1 MKFGLRNS
9 WYFISLILLSSIA
22 CSSDSDEGEDS
33 NPVLPPSLT
42 SSCGA
47 FNFNRKIANGEEC
60 RVGSTDSPL
69 VRLLISGLSGEG
81 VCTGTVIDNNII
93 LTAAHCLEG
102 VILNITVET
111 TAGNKAVENYAVPQ
125 TYRDVPS
132 GNTTV
137 AFDDVALIFTR
148 EAIGIQPMP
157 LLITKSP
164 AIGVSGFI
172 GGYGETAPGSLDA
185 TPRAGRANVTSVTND
200 HVEVRFEG
208 NQAHPCRGDSGG
220 PLVVSEGILSTKA
233 IVGVVSQSDPS
244 VPEERICRPGDITL
258 YTNLR
263 SPSVLAFLGR
273 FAPNAGA
280 L

>member
-1 MKFGLRNS
+1 MKFGLRKS
-9 WYFISLILLSSIA
+9 WYFISLILLGSIA
-22 CSSDSDEGEDS
+22 CSSDSDNDAGNS
-33 NPVLPPSLT
+33 NSELPPSLT

-60 RVGSTDSPL
+60 RVGSANSPL
-69 VRLLISGLSGEG
+69 VRLLISGLGGEG
-81 VCTGTVIDNNII
+81 ICTGTVIDNNII

-111 TAGNKAVENYAVPQ
+111 TSGNKAVQNYVVPQ
-125 TYRDVPS
+125 TYRDEPS
-132 GNTTV
+132 GNSSV
-137 AFDDVALIFTR
+137 AFDDVALVITS

-157 LLITKSP
+157 LLITRSP
-164 AIGVSGFI
+164 SIGTSGFI
-172 GGYGETAPGSLDA
+172 GGYGENAPGSLDA
-185 TPRAGRANVTSVTND
+185 TPRAGRAVVTRVTTD
-200 HVEVRFEG
+200 HVDVRFEG

-220 PLVVSEGILSTKA
+220 PLVVAEGEAPLA

-244 VPEERICRPGDITL
+244 VPENRICRPGDVTL
-258 YTNLR
+258 YANLR
-263 SPSVLAFLGR
+263 APSVLAFLGR